1 MEQKQSLKK
10 FLFILL
16 LRLCGSKLSW
26 TDWTPFYDSG
36 HEVLVNGSLI
46 MFNYN
51 SVETLTKFLLLFDLI
66 TFTVPLLEINR
77 LRECE
82 KECRKISSYF
92 YVKQSCS

>member
-77 LRECE
+77 LRERE
-82 KECRKISSYF
+82 KECR
-92 YVKQSCS
+92 